1 MSEAFVAGALHW
13 NPAGLSQI
21 RKHEI
26 SAIYLELLTDTWYG
40 SIGYA
45 HRLKSGGKLT
55 GKCRRR
61 ARTPI
66 VTYGTPAINIVTQQ
80 LHLVR
85 KIVHIN
91 SSSTG
96 ASSLSW

>member
-26 SAIYLELLTDTWYG
+26 SAIYLKGLTDTWYG

-45 HRLKSGGKLT
+45 HPLKSGGKLRVE
-55 GKCRRR
+55 GRRR
-61 ARTPI
+61 TRTPI
-66 VTYGTPAINIVTQQ
+66 VTYGTLAINIVTQQ
-80 LHLVR
+80 LHL
-85 KIVHIN
+85 I
-91 SSSTG
+91 T
-96 ASSLSW
+96 L